1 MKEKTTSK
9 KQKFVRSKTF
19 VDAETGEAI
28 PFMEVSV
35 EDRDFNFHK
44 VWLQHMI
51 NALDSVSNQKLRL
64 AFWIIDNLN
73 RDNQLVMT
81 QRKIAEKSGI
91 SLDTVTRTIKIL
103 QEGET
108 PFLIKINSGAY
119 QVNPNIVWKGS
130 HNSRMGIIYD
140 YSAQLS
146 ANKKTEQEE
155 MEEEEEMLEADEA
168 SNAETA

>member
-81 QRKIAEKSGI
+81 QRKIAEKSGKNILLI
-91 SLDTVTRTIKIL
+91 S
-103 QEGET
+103 
-108 PFLIKINSGAY
+108 S
-119 QVNPNIVWKGS
+119 
-130 HNSRMGIIYD
+130 SRISVSPM
-140 YSAQLS
+140 
-146 ANKKTEQEE
+146 N
-155 MEEEEEMLEADEA
+155 A
-168 SNAETA
+168 SNIGDIFSSLNSDVTLPPKCPDWKRNRKRFFSSMANFIYLKPNDNRGLSSFSRSFIR